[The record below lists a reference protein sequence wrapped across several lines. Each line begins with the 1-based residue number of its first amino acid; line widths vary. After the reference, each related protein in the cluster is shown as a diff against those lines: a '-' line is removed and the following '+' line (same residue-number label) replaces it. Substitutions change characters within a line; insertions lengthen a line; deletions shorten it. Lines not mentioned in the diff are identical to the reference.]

1 MDLDNKNIE
10 LKNEELIWI
19 VYVGII
25 IFSFLSNYYEK
36 KYLLNNGDTRSKIIY
51 RRIMI
56 LIFSILLLVYLYFL
70 KDSIESIKSLR
81 KGDSNRKKQLT
92 YLSFVA
98 SLLIAISG
106 FIYLY
111 IAYSDENLDV
121 EIAFNWFI
129 YLLCFLI

>member
-1 MDLDNKNIE
+1 MNLDNRINE

-19 VYVGII
+19 VYIGII

-36 KYLLNNGDTRSKIIY
+36 KYLLNNNDIRSKNIY

-56 LIFSILLLVYLYFL
+56 LIFTILVLVYLYFL
-70 KDSIESIKSLR
+70 KDSIESIKSL
-81 KGDSNRKKQLT
+81 KKEDSSKKKQLT

-111 IAYSDENLDV
+111 IAYSDEDLDV
-121 EIAFNWFI
+121 EIAFN
-129 YLLCFLI
+129 